1 MCVCN
6 VCICGICV
14 CVHVIIVCVC
24 LVHEHVCVQEYM
36 PVHIC
41 IEARGGGV
49 GCPALLFSNQFLWDR
64 SLELGWLLIKFPNL
78 VSASDSAEVTG
89 LCESWSSFY
98 MDAEELNSGPYAHTA
113 STSTHWAIWPSL
125 QILTIEVVGSWS
137 QSTIMRKSKTA
148 PSSPSTIV
156 PSHSLVY
163 HTHI

>member
-49 GCPALLFSNQFLWDR
+49 GCPAVIFYPVPLRQEFRARL
-64 SLELGWLLIKFPNL
+64 
-78 VSASDSAEVTG
+78 ASHQVPESR
-89 LCESWSSFY
+89 LC
-98 MDAEELNSGPYAHTA
+98 L
-113 STSTHWAIWPSL
+113 
-125 QILTIEVVGSWS
+125 
-137 QSTIMRKSKTA
+137 
-148 PSSPSTIV
+148 
-156 PSHSLVY
+156 
-163 HTHI
+163 